1 MLRHIPLRQLRR
13 ASARRYH
20 HIPLRR
26 LRRASARRYRHIPL
40 RRLLLASA
48 RSIVPQSSTI
58 CTAVRR
64 GMIIPAREHTSS
76 P

>member
-20 HIPLRR
+20 HLRLRR
-26 LRRASARRYRHIPL
+26 LLWVSARSYRHLPL
-40 RRLLLASA
+40 RRLLWASA